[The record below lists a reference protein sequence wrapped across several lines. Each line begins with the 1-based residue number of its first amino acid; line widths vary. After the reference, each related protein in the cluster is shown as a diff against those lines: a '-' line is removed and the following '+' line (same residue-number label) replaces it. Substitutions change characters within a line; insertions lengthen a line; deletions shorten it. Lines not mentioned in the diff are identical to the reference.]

1 MSKIASKICQNSEF
15 DEIRALLAPY
25 TKRAYLVGGYVR
37 DLLLGRECSDY
48 DVEIYDVSPQNFDA
62 LMQKIGANCVGKSY
76 FIYKFKNFDLGLPR
90 TESKTG
96 KRHRDFSVK
105 YCNDEREASMRRDF
119 TINAMM
125 INIFNGSLV
134 DCWGGER
141 DLALGVLRHVD
152 NDKFCEDALRVLRGI
167 QFAARLNFAIA
178 PQTIKLMKTLNLGF
192 LSRDRIAAE
201 LVKFMRAPR
210 LDVGVEYLYKL
221 DLLKPF
227 FGLDLSERELK
238 NFKRELKNARKFI
251 ADERLFL
258 YLASQKFGANVDK
271 IVFDLALPKSFLSVK
286 KQPVCA
292 GEPSLRRLLE
302 ISLEMPLNSW
312 LGCYNEG
319 RIKVAKELNIYERK
333 FSPAINASEI
343 LAQGFTGAAI
353 GEQIRARQNAA
364 IDEFLKTRSAARKF
378 KPNSGKIKP

>member
-1 MSKIASKICQNSEF
+1 M
-15 DEIRALLAPY
+15 
-25 TKRAYLVGGYVR
+25 
-37 DLLLGRECSDY
+37 
-48 DVEIYDVSPQNFDA
+48 
-62 LMQKIGANCVGKSY
+62 
-76 FIYKFKNFDLGLPR
+76 
-90 TESKTG
+90 
-96 KRHRDFSVK
+96 
-105 YCNDEREASMRRDF
+105 
-119 TINAMM
+119 
-125 INIFNGSLV
+125 
-134 DCWGGER
+134 
-141 DLALGVLRHVD
+141 
-152 NDKFCEDALRVLRGI
+152 
-167 QFAARLNFAIA
+167 
-178 PQTIKLMKTLNLGF
+178 
-192 LSRDRIAAE
+192 
-201 LVKFMRAPR
+201 
-210 LDVGVEYLYKL
+210 
-221 DLLKPF
+221 
-227 FGLDLSERELK
+227 
-238 NFKRELKNARKFI
+238 
-251 ADERLFL
+251 FL

-319 RIKVAKELNIYERK
+319 RIKAAKELNIYERK